1 MNGGAG
7 SPCRQHD
14 RTGAHAHACARCTKQ
29 SRVRAHACVSGVS
42 NGVRR
47 DHAVEQAARPAT
59 LPTSSTAP
67 WRRGEF
73 LCAATKRHRQARR
86 RINPTPRRC
95 WRAAHAPC
103 RGRRAR
109 VLGLAQADA
118 ERYVGDCHGIPQRLR
133 DAVLIVT
140 VSEALAL
147 LGTIASHTASSHKH
161 VLPVAAPEAFFSLAI
176 SASFDTF
183 SASE

>member
-1 MNGGAG
+1 MRA
-7 SPCRQHD
+7 Q
-14 RTGAHAHACARCTKQ
+14 RCTN
-29 SRVRAHACVSGVS
+29 SRAFALTRASVGDG

-47 DHAVEQAARPAT
+47 DHAVERAARLAT

-103 RGRRAR
+103 RGRRTR
-109 VLGLAQADA
+109 VLRLAQADA
-118 ERYVGDCHGIPQRLR
+118 ERYVGDCHGIP
-133 DAVLIVT
+133 
-140 VSEALAL
+140 
-147 LGTIASHTASSHKH
+147 
-161 VLPVAAPEAFFSLAI
+161 
-176 SASFDTF
+176 
-183 SASE
+183 

>member
-47 DHAVEQAARPAT
+47 DHAVEQAARLAT

-67 WRRGEF
+67 CRRGEF

-86 RINPTPRRC
+86 RINSSPRRC

-109 VLGLAQADA
+109 VLRLAQADA
-118 ERYVGDCHGIPQRLR
+118 ERYIGHCHGIPQRLR

-140 VSEALAL
+140 VSEALAF
-147 LGTIASHTASSHKH
+147 LGTIASHTTSSHKH
-161 VLPVAAPEAFFSLAI
+161 VLPVAASEAFFSLAI